1 MISKQGNG
9 SVLFCRCNYLKQLN
23 EAGTSGAVSTPSR
36 KRFDAAPP
44 FALVHLAIF
53 QDTASG
59 MARISPPFDPVWL
72 HAMRPNGGLRRGGTR
87 QVPALL
93 LLRTSRPDLPAR
105 SFPCRTWQ
113 IKSICVAST
122 A

>member
-23 EAGTSGAVSTPSR
+23 EAGISGAVSTPSR

-59 MARISPPFDPVWL
+59 MARICSAF
-72 HAMRPNGGLRRGGTR
+72 RPGLAARDASQRR
-87 QVPALL
+87 AE
-93 LLRTSRPDLPAR
+93 AR
-105 SFPCRTWQ
+105 RDS
-113 IKSICVAST
+113 SGSGVAFVADKPS
-122 A
+122 